1 LSPLNRASLL
11 VLIAL
16 LWASATFSAQA
27 VAHSELPQS
36 ADTAEVTLLQRL
48 AQASGGAVRVVRH
61 AATGKA
67 RFVAAESSLPL
78 WQTNGLAAATP
89 EQVSRA
95 FLSSYGPLFGLRGQD
110 RELAL
115 MRQEHLGDRDFVRF
129 QQVYQGIPVIA
140 GEIVVQTN
148 AQRAVMTANGEV
160 LPDLQIA
167 TQPRI
172 AVDLAAQKALAAI
185 AKAYRLPA
193 SDLQVT
199 APQLWVYSPAL
210 LGGPGLPVSRLVWRI
225 EVRAPSSGQSIRE
238 LVLVD
243 AQMGTITLHFNQIAH
258 AKHRYVCDDKNV
270 VDPDGD
276 QDNNCISP
284 TLARMEGQGPV
295 GIPDV
300 DLAYDYAGVT
310 YDYYLDNFGRDSLD
324 GKGLPLIS
332 LVRYCPSRSECPYDN
347 ASWDGQQMTY
357 GAGFAVADDV
367 VAHELT
373 HGFTDFTSHLFYYYQ
388 SGAINESLSDV
399 FGELIDQTDAMGND
413 ATEVRWLL
421 GEDLP
426 ASFGVIR
433 NMQDPGTLPPGVSG
447 PNFSPSP
454 DRMTST
460 NYHGSTADNGGVHTN
475 SGVNNKAAFLL
486 TDGGTFNGQTITGL
500 GAAKVGAI
508 YYMLE
513 LAFLT
518 SGSDYQ
524 DLYEDLPAA
533 CDALAA
539 TSAHGLSAA
548 DCVEVR
554 KVVLATEMNI
564 TPPAASAPEAPVCAA
579 GQTSQDVFF
588 DDFENPASGSWAS
601 SATLGENTWYYP
613 PSTNPFGADLTYTTS
628 GKQSLWGYDQGGSP
642 FLPIP
647 AADYAIAMTKDI
659 AVPANARLHF
669 RHAFEFESDITAD
682 YDGGVVEYST
692 NGGSSWN
699 DAGAL
704 FSKNGYLATI
714 EGISPN
720 PLRGRAVFGGIS
732 HGYYSS
738 RLDLSTLAG
747 QNVRFRF
754 RIGTDESLDAL
765 GWFIDDLRLYTC
777 GATPPVVSLA
787 TSSIAVGE
795 NGGSATVR
803 LLLNG
808 VTDQPVSV
816 PFTLGGTAVENSDY
830 RLLSHSFFILAG
842 NTSGQA
848 VIELT
853 NDLLEEPDETVTLT
867 LGTPT
872 NATLGAATQA
882 TVTIADDE
890 GMVVQYMPLM
900 MK

>member
-1 LSPLNRASLL
+1 M
-11 VLIAL
+11 LIAL

-27 VAHSELPQS
+27 VARSELPQASDTTES
-36 ADTAEVTLLQRL
+36 ALLRQL
-48 AQASGGAVRVVRH
+48 GQASGGAVRIVRH

-67 RFVAAESSLPL
+67 RFVAAESKQPL
-78 WQTNGLAAATP
+78 WQTNSLAAATP
-89 EQVSRA
+89 EQVSRD
-95 FLSSYGPLFGLRGQD
+95 FLSNYGSLFGLRGQD
-110 RELAL
+110 RELTL
-115 MRQEHLGDRDFVRF
+115 MRQERLGGRDFVRF
-129 QQVYQGIPVIA
+129 QQVYRGIPVIA
-140 GEIVVQTN
+140 AEIVVQTN
-148 AQRAVMTANGEV
+148 AQRAVMTANGEL

-167 TQPRI
+167 AQPRI
-172 AVDLAAQKALAAI
+172 TADLAAQKALAAM
-185 AKAYRLPA
+185 AKLYRLPA
-193 SDLQVT
+193 SDLQAT
-199 APQLWVYSPAL
+199 APQLWVYNPAL
-210 LGGPGLPVSRLVWRI
+210 LGGPGLAVSRLVWRI
-225 EVRAPSSGQSIRE
+225 EVTAPASGQSIRE

-243 AQMGTITLHFNQIAH
+243 AQIGTISMHFNQIAH
-258 AKHRYVCDDKNV
+258 AKHRYVCDDRNV
-270 VDPDGD
+270 VDPDGE

-284 TLARMEGQGPV
+284 TLARIEGQAPV
-295 GIPDV
+295 GIADV

-310 YDYYLDNFGRDSLD
+310 YDYFLNTFGRDSLD

-332 LVRYCPSRSECPYDN
+332 LVRYCPSASECPYDN

-357 GAGFAVADDV
+357 GDGFAVADDV

-373 HGFTDFTSHLFYYYQ
+373 HGLTDFTSHLFYYYQ

-426 ASFGVIR
+426 GSFGVIR

-454 DRMTST
+454 DRMTSP
-460 NYHGSTADNGGVHTN
+460 NYDGSAADNGGVHAN
-475 SGVNNKAAFLL
+475 SGVNNKAAFLM

-508 YYMLE
+508 YYTLE

-524 DLYEDLPAA
+524 DLYEALPAA

-539 TSAHGLSAA
+539 TGAHGLSAA
-548 DCVEVR
+548 DCGEVR
-554 KVVLATEMNI
+554 KAVLATEMNI
-564 TPPAASAPEAPVCAA
+564 TPPVAAAPEAPVCAA

-588 DDFENPASGSWAS
+588 DDFENPASGTWAS
-601 SATLGENTWYYP
+601 AAIQGENTWYYP
-613 PSTNPFGADLTYTTS
+613 PSANPFGADLTYTTS

-647 AADYAIAMTKDI
+647 AADYAIAMTRDI

-669 RHAFEFESDITAD
+669 RHAFDFESDIVEV

-704 FSKNGYLATI
+704 FSENGYGAMIEATN
-714 EGISPN
+714 PN

-738 RLDLSTLAG
+738 RLDLSGLAG

-754 RIGTDESLDAL
+754 RIGTDESIDAL
-765 GWFIDDLRLYTC
+765 GWFIDDLRVYTC
-777 GATPPVVSLA
+777 GTTPPAASLPA
-787 TSSIAVGE
+787 SSITVGE
-795 NGGSATVR
+795 KGGSATVQ
-803 LLLNG
+803 LSLSG

-816 PFTLGGTAVENSDY
+816 PFTLGGTAVENDDY
-830 RLLSHSFFILAG
+830 RLLSHSFFIPAG
-842 NTSGQA
+842 SASGQA

-853 NDLLEEPDETVTLT
+853 DDLLEEIDETVTLT

-872 NATLGAATQA
+872 NATLGAITQA
-882 TVTIADDE
+882 TVTIVDDE
-890 GMVVQYMPLM
+890 GRVLQYMPLM